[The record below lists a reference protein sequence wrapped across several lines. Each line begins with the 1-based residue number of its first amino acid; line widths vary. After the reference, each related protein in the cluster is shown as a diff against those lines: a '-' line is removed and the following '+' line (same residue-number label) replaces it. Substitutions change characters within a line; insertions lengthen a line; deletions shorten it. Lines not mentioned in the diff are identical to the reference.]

1 MTDFSLFSDYRC
13 ILTLF
18 GIFWCLILPSS
29 VPFFCSILFCLC
41 YFHSWSWPW
50 LIWPNN
56 HHACC
61 YENIFAILSLYQGH
75 FLYSMSTCLN
85 WVYIIR
91 LTSCL
96 SMSFAN
102 WWWRARYKSSPE
114 FWFFLLFH
122 TPECSKGSANH
133 WSRCPCSPHQKGLSN
148 SVLANKNSKLSCA
161 EIMEPE
167 AKRGKLSRDSSG
179 ARSMKDCHSWGC
191 HATTCNYQYMFSNQR
206 VFSGC

>member
-1 MTDFSLFSDYRC
+1 
-13 ILTLF
+13 
-18 GIFWCLILPSS
+18 
-29 VPFFCSILFCLC
+29 
-41 YFHSWSWPW
+41 
-50 LIWPNN
+50 
-56 HHACC
+56 
-61 YENIFAILSLYQGH
+61 
-75 FLYSMSTCLN
+75 
-85 WVYIIR
+85 
-91 LTSCL
+91 
-96 SMSFAN
+96 MSFAN

-167 AKRGKLSRDSSG
+167 AKRGKLSQDSSG

-206 VFSGC
+206 VFSGCWCCSIDLCFVYKIWTSNHERYLYLNCSSDFQAQYVQHAEASKNLYLKITWYRPIDEYSNYRLGFKI